1 VEFLATLSQ
10 TLQAFSTGALAH
22 DRADVFVYAA
32 DAHGSLDASRLPTG
46 LAGRASRVPGVAA
59 ATDLGVFD
67 FTVTAGGSSFALAL
81 FGTGTS
87 TSTSTSTA
95 TSIRGRVPGPAQGLA
110 DSSEATAGLGI
121 GQRITLRPGDATIR
135 IAALA
140 SGIRYDG
147 VMTVWT
153 TFATWQ
159 RAVAA
164 ADPGGPAGIA
174 NALAVRARPGVSA
187 AVLARRLNAALP
199 GTEAFTRSAA
209 VADVPGAAIIA
220 ATFDLLIATAFAV
233 AVLVVGSVFL
243 LVTIQRL
250 RGCAAGRCSGRWA
263 PRPHTSAW
271 RSSPRSCSWCWP
283 RQARARFRA
292 TQVGFVFAG
301 RQRACGPTGYSK
313 RSASLDGPGSCRDS
327 CRVANS
333 SGWPSP
339 GRSSTIPRSCWR
351 TSRPRASI
359 PSEARR
365 SSSFWPVRST
375 SVARPAFWSRMTPG
389 WLAVP
394 TGSSA

>member
-1 VEFLATLSQ
+1 VLTVAALIFVVEFLATLSQ
-10 TLQAFSTGALAH
+10 TLQAFNTGALAH

-32 DAHGSLDASRLPTG
+32 DAQGSLDASRLPPG

-87 TSTSTSTA
+87 ASTSTA

-121 GQRITLRPGDATIR
+121 GQRITLRPGGATIR
-135 IAALA
+135 IAGLA

-250 RGCAAGRCSGRWA
+250 RGWAVLRALGASTAHVGLAVIAEILLVVLAA
-263 PRPHTSAW
+263 SALASAALVAVTAA
-271 RSSPRSCSWCWP
+271 SS
-283 RQARARFRA
+283 A
-292 TQVGFVFAG
+292 TF
-301 RQRACGPTGYSK
+301 
-313 RSASLDGPGSCRDS
+313 
-327 CRVANS
+327 
-333 SGWPSP
+333 
-339 GRSSTIPRSCWR
+339 
-351 TSRPRASI
+351 
-359 PSEARR
+359 
-365 SSSFWPVRST
+365 PVRAAPSL
-375 SVARPAFWSRMTPG
+375 VAATAAAMVVVVVVVVVGSLGSALLPVRRISCLDPASA
-389 WLAVP
+389 LAR
-394 TGSSA
+394 T

>member
-1 VEFLATLSQ
+1 VLTVAALIFVVEFLATLSQ

-121 GQRITLRPGDATIR
+121 GQRITLRPGGATIR
-135 IAALA
+135 IAGLA

-153 TFATWQ
+153 T
-159 RAVAA
+159 
-164 ADPGGPAGIA
+164 
-174 NALAVRARPGVSA
+174 
-187 AVLARRLNAALP
+187 
-199 GTEAFTRSAA
+199 
-209 VADVPGAAIIA
+209 
-220 ATFDLLIATAFAV
+220 
-233 AVLVVGSVFL
+233 
-243 LVTIQRL
+243 
-250 RGCAAGRCSGRWA
+250 
-263 PRPHTSAW
+263 
-271 RSSPRSCSWCWP
+271 
-283 RQARARFRA
+283 
-292 TQVGFVFAG
+292 
-301 RQRACGPTGYSK
+301 
-313 RSASLDGPGSCRDS
+313 
-327 CRVANS
+327 
-333 SGWPSP
+333 
-339 GRSSTIPRSCWR
+339 
-351 TSRPRASI
+351 
-359 PSEARR
+359 
-365 SSSFWPVRST
+365 
-375 SVARPAFWSRMTPG
+375 PAFWSRMTPG
-389 WLAVP
+389 WLALP

>member
-1 VEFLATLSQ
+1 MRPGCSALALAVTQLRRAPVRTALLVLTVAALIFVVEFLATLSQ

-32 DAHGSLDASRLPTG
+32 DARGSLDASRLPPG

-59 ATDLGVFD
+59 ATNLGVFD
-67 FTVTAGGSSFALAL
+67 FTVTARGSSFALAL
-81 FGTGTS
+81 FGAGGGGT
-87 TSTSTSTA
+87 A
-95 TSIRGRVPGPAQGLA
+95 APIRGRVPGPGQGLA
-110 DSSEATAGLGI
+110 DSSEAAAGLGI
-121 GQRITLRPGDATIR
+121 GQRITLRPGGATIR
-135 IAALA
+135 MAGLA

-164 ADPGGPAGIA
+164 ADPGAPAEIA

-187 AVLARRLNAALP
+187 AVLVRRLNAALP

-250 RGCAAGRCSGRWA
+250 HGWAVLRALGASTAHVGLAVVAEVLLVVLAA
-263 PRPHTSAW
+263 SALASAALVAVTAA
-271 RSSPRSCSWCWP
+271 SS
-283 RQARARFRA
+283 A
-292 TQVGFVFAG
+292 TF
-301 RQRACGPTGYSK
+301 
-313 RSASLDGPGSCRDS
+313 
-327 CRVANS
+327 
-333 SGWPSP
+333 
-339 GRSSTIPRSCWR
+339 
-351 TSRPRASI
+351 
-359 PSEARR
+359 
-365 SSSFWPVRST
+365 PVRAAPSL
-375 SVARPAFWSRMTPG
+375 VAATAAAMVVGSLGSALLPVRRISRLDPASA
-389 WLAVP
+389 LAR
-394 TGSSA
+394 T